1 MTNDFT
7 CLGLIAVVF
16 VVAILE
22 NPCFPDAADP
32 IKFDD
37 AESKKLFAAHGW
49 PIIDV
54 TRRSI
59 EETAAA
65 IMDLYKEHRQ
75 KQIAE
80 T

>member
-22 NPCFPDAADP
+22 NPCLPDAADP

-37 AESKKLFAAHGW
+37 AESKKLFFNISPTFFCCRW
-49 PIIDV
+49 
-54 TRRSI
+54 
-59 EETAAA
+59 
-65 IMDLYKEHRQ
+65 IMFPPKLFK
-75 KQIAE
+75 
-80 T
+80 TF